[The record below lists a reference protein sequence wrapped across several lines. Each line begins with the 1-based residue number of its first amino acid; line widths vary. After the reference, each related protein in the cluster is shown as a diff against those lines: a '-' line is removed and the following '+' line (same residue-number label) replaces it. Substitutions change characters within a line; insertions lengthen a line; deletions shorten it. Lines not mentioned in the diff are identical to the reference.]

1 MATNKTHY
9 NLVYLMLCCTVA
21 AFGGLLM
28 GYDSSIISGAI
39 EPLSTYFQ
47 LGPAETGWAVSCIQV
62 SSLIGCLVAPKISDH
77 FGRKRSL
84 CVTAIIFAVSIVGT
98 ALAHNF
104 TVFILFRLIGGLAIG
119 LACVIS
125 PIYLAE
131 LSPSRYR
138 GRTTA
143 LYSICCVGGQSVVM
157 LTNFF
162 ISKSMTSAVLVDT
175 GWRLILSSALVPCIA
190 LLVFISFI
198 PESPRWS
205 VFKGRD
211 KEALTTLGKISN
223 LEHAKT
229 VFGEIK
235 DSIKTDIHS
244 TVKAKFT
251 LNKKTFPLLI
261 IGIGLALGNQLSG
274 VNVIQYFGPTLM
286 KNISSDNNT
295 AMFLAFVLAF
305 AQFLGVVV
313 GMFLLDKVGR
323 RKLLL
328 WGALASTVCLAYSF
342 AAFYLRFAGVY
353 SVLGLFAF
361 MFLFGITWG
370 QVIWTVLG
378 EIFPMEI
385 RSICV
390 GISVCSLSVAN
401 FAVSTT
407 FPIMNSNPY
416 LQQVFHGGFPL
427 LLFSGFSLLMFLFTY
442 RYVPETAN
450 VPLERIEAIVLRK
463 YYGRDIEDDVEPVH
477 GENIGPLGD
486 GIK

>member
-47 LGPAETGWAVSCIQV
+47 LSPAETGWAVSCIQV
-62 SSLIGCLVAPKISDH
+62 SSLIGCLIAPKISDH

-84 CVTAIIFAVSIVGT
+84 CVTALIFAVSIVGT

-104 TVFILFRLIGGLAIG
+104 TTFILFRLFGGLAIG

-162 ISKSMTSAVLVDT
+162 ISKSMTADILVDT
-175 GWRLILSSALVPCIA
+175 GWRYILSSALVPCAA
-190 LLVFISFI
+190 LLIFIAFI

-211 KEALTTLGKISN
+211 KEAMNTLGKISN
-223 LEHAKT
+223 PEHAKT
-229 VFGEIK
+229 VFSEIK
-235 DSIKTDIHS
+235 DSIKVDPTNL
-244 TVKAKFT
+244 KGKLR
-251 LNKKTFPLLI
+251 LNKKTLPLLI
-261 IGIGLALGNQLSG
+261 IGIGLAIGNQLSG

-286 KNISSDNNT
+286 KNVTTDNNT

-305 AQFLGVVV
+305 AQFLGVIV
-313 GMFLLDKVGR
+313 GMTVLDKIGR

-328 WGALASTVCLAYSF
+328 WGALASALCLAYSF
-342 AAFYLRFAGVY
+342 AAFYLRFPGVY
-353 SVLGLFAF
+353 SIIGLFAF
-361 MFLFGITWG
+361 MFMFGITWG

-401 FAVSTT
+401 FGVSTT

-416 LQQVFHGGFPL
+416 LQEVFHGGFPL
-427 LLFSGFSLLMFLFTY
+427 LLFSGFSLLMFVFTY
-442 RYVPETAN
+442 RFVPETAN
-450 VPLERIEAIVLRK
+450 VPLERIETIVLQK
-463 YYGRDIEDDVEPVH
+463 YYGRDIEQDDLPV
-477 GENIGPLGD
+477 NAKIISNLGD